1 MKPNENYLAGALV
14 IVTGFMVLYYYNKK
28 RKAEKNNRH
37 FYILAIAIVELVTG
51 CLGIC
56 LNTLCGINSLLYGIT
71 MFWHMRNSQAPNSGV
86 LITMYNKGWWSA
98 IGAIILGILIIL
110 DELNI
115 FSLWRE
121 I

>member
-14 IVTGFMVLYYYNKK
+14 IVTGFIVLHFYIKK
-28 RKAEKNNRH
+28 RKAEKNNKH
-37 FYILAIAIVELVTG
+37 IYMLAIAIVELVTG

-71 MFWHMRNSQAPNSGV
+71 MFWYMKKPHDPCGGV
-86 LITMYNKGWWSA
+86 LVTMHYKGWLSA
-98 IGAIILGILIIL
+98 IGAIIAGILIIL